1 MMTNGELN
9 QFILHYLTKDKTH
22 SAIMLTGSWG
32 TGKSYYIQNVLV
44 PFLKED
50 HKKECVT
57 VSLYGLKSISEVSKN
72 IYLELRAKALSAK
85 GEAAIAGKLIA
96 KTIAKGVVGRLGID
110 LSVDSSTMQKLY
122 ESVDL
127 SNRLVILEDV
137 ERSQIGILE
146 LLGYVNSLVE
156 QDGVKVLLVANEE
169 EILKNHYCE
178 ETELSAF
185 EQGWIDDEQ
194 KPRSAKRMS
203 EDAQKYLSVK
213 EKTVSDTVQFT
224 GEYTSAILQIIDS
237 FDNSMLKKFANDA
250 SARTILNLMD
260 IYKHH
265 NLRSLIFACQKS
277 VDIMESLDAPYGED
291 FVESIF
297 FGIICFT
304 FRFKAGKNLKWDENE
319 HYSIELG
326 SESFPLFKFC
336 FDYITRQYIDVTT
349 IAATAAAFDK
359 KKLYDRRKTIGDS
372 DLQTLCTYHAHYES
386 EVLQAVES
394 IDRRL
399 DDQNDI
405 SFYDYGAIAGHFNVT
420 DLKVSLW
427 DNKTPKIYGAPG
439 IVRCQVN
446 SEKIENIKFQEVPY
460 SRFQIDWL
468 GTRVGQLF
476 ELIGCADSRPYL
488 GFLPKTN
495 ADINVDSYKIRDI
508 CTAFEVEY
516 GFRACEFESSD
527 TKELVVRLKETIK
540 RYRDDH
546 PKQLSEDVY
555 NSAYNSL
562 SFISLPAR
570 EKVWRIYSQFK
581 EVIDSG
587 FKEMSRFSGTI
598 LNLTEAQTRTDIQ
611 WLVQLRNNITHAPK
625 TTEQDI
631 PNAIYSRLRIAIYCS
646 TLVRAGYPIEEIA
659 AIIKAYFSGRV
670 E

>member
-1 MMTNGELN
+1 MGNGKKL
-9 QFILHYLTKDKTH
+9 LYSKCAC
-22 SAIMLTGSWG
+22 AI
-32 TGKSYYIQNVLV
+32 
-44 PFLKED
+44 FKEG
-50 HKKECVT
+50 HGKECVT

-85 GEAAIAGKLIA
+85 GEAATAGKLIA

-110 LSVDSSTMQKLY
+110 LSVDSSTMQELY

-127 SNRLVILEDV
+127 SNKLVILEDV
-137 ERSQIGILE
+137 ERSQIGIFE

-156 QDGVKVLLVANEE
+156 QDGVKVLLVANED
-169 EILKNHYCE
+169 EILKNHSCE

-185 EQGWIDDEQ
+185 EQGWLDDEQ

-260 IYKHH
+260 TYKHH

-277 VDIMESLDAPYGED
+277 VDIMESLNAPYGED

-349 IAATAAAFDK
+349 IAAAAAAFDK

-405 SFYDYGAIAGHFNVT
+405 SFYDYGAIAVYSIIIKHFLGIDIQSIKSKLVNNLRGRGHELQIEELFRVGISRENPVIVKEYK
-420 DLKVSLW
+420 DLHKEMAEALKCGLDV
-427 DNKTPKIYGAPG
+427 IPG
-439 IVRCQVN
+439 FGYLPEEVN
-446 SEKIENIKFQEVPY
+446 QLYDYTIENKDRCLLRGGYAKSLDMEQLAKTFLKASPQQKDTIRAAFLAVYRPDDIKQFLVADAPAIEELRGMIAVDAETQTDDKVQALQY
-460 SRFQIDWL
+460 RF
-468 GTRVGQLF
+468 
-476 ELIGCADSRPYL
+476 
-488 GFLPKTN
+488 FLEN
-495 ADINVDSYKIRDI
+495 LD
-508 CTAFEVEY
+508 
-516 GFRACEFESSD
+516 G
-527 TKELVVRLKETIK
+527 
-540 RYRDDH
+540 
-546 PKQLSEDVY
+546 
-555 NSAYNSL
+555 
-562 SFISLPAR
+562 
-570 EKVWRIYSQFK
+570 
-581 EVIDSG
+581 
-587 FKEMSRFSGTI
+587 I
-598 LNLTEAQTRTDIQ
+598 LNKL
-611 WLVQLRNNITHAPK
+611 K
-625 TTEQDI
+625 
-631 PNAIYSRLRIAIYCS
+631 
-646 TLVRAGYPIEEIA
+646 
-659 AIIKAYFSGRV
+659 
-670 E
+670 

>member
-1 MMTNGELN
+1 MTNGDLN

-44 PFLKED
+44 PFLKEG
-50 HKKECVT
+50 HGKECVT

-85 GEAAIAGKLIA
+85 GEAATAGKLIA

-110 LSVDSSTMQKLY
+110 LSVDSSTMQELY

-127 SNRLVILEDV
+127 SNKLVILEDV

-156 QDGVKVLLVANEE
+156 QDGVKVLLVANED
-169 EILKNHYCE
+169 EILKNHSCE

-185 EQGWIDDEQ
+185 EQGWLDDEQ

-250 SARTILNLMD
+250 SARTILTLMD
-260 IYKHH
+260 TYKHH

-304 FRFKAGKNLKWDENE
+304 FRFKAGENLKWDENE
-319 HYSIELG
+319 HYSIELR

-399 DDQNDI
+399 DNQNDI
-405 SFYDYGAIAGHFNVT
+405 SFYDYGAIAVYSIIIKHFLGIDIQSIKSKLVKNLRGKGNELQIE
-420 DLKVSLW
+420 DLFRVAISKENPVIVEEYKNLHKEMAAALRCEL
-427 DNKTPKIYGAPG
+427 DVMPG
-439 IVRCQVN
+439 FGYLPEEVN
-446 SEKIENIKFQEVPY
+446 QLYDYAIENKDRCLLRGWYAKNFDMGQMAEMFLKASPQQKDTIRAAFLAVYRPDNIKQFLSADAPAIEELRGMIAADAETQTDDKVQALQY
-460 SRFQIDWL
+460 RF
-468 GTRVGQLF
+468 
-476 ELIGCADSRPYL
+476 
-488 GFLPKTN
+488 FLEN
-495 ADINVDSYKIRDI
+495 LD
-508 CTAFEVEY
+508 
-516 GFRACEFESSD
+516 G
-527 TKELVVRLKETIK
+527 
-540 RYRDDH
+540 
-546 PKQLSEDVY
+546 
-555 NSAYNSL
+555 
-562 SFISLPAR
+562 
-570 EKVWRIYSQFK
+570 
-581 EVIDSG
+581 
-587 FKEMSRFSGTI
+587 I
-598 LNLTEAQTRTDIQ
+598 LNKL
-611 WLVQLRNNITHAPK
+611 K
-625 TTEQDI
+625 
-631 PNAIYSRLRIAIYCS
+631 
-646 TLVRAGYPIEEIA
+646 
-659 AIIKAYFSGRV
+659 
-670 E
+670 

>member
-1 MMTNGELN
+1 MTNGDLN

-44 PFLKED
+44 PFLKEG
-50 HKKECVT
+50 HGKECVT

-85 GEAAIAGKLIA
+85 GEAATAGKLIA

-110 LSVDSSTMQKLY
+110 LSVDSSTMQELY

-127 SNRLVILEDV
+127 SNKLVILEDV
-137 ERSQIGILE
+137 ERTTS
-146 LLGYVNSLVE
+146 LG
-156 QDGVKVLLVANEE
+156 K
-169 EILKNHYCE
+169 
-178 ETELSAF
+178 
-185 EQGWIDDEQ
+185 
-194 KPRSAKRMS
+194 
-203 EDAQKYLSVK
+203 
-213 EKTVSDTVQFT
+213 
-224 GEYTSAILQIIDS
+224 
-237 FDNSMLKKFANDA
+237 
-250 SARTILNLMD
+250 
-260 IYKHH
+260 
-265 NLRSLIFACQKS
+265 LRSILRIEFDRPQSISLIEECWQATCYF
-277 VDIMESLDAPYGED
+277 L
-291 FVESIF
+291 
-297 FGIICFT
+297 
-304 FRFKAGKNLKWDENE
+304 
-319 HYSIELG
+319 
-326 SESFPLFKFC
+326 SF
-336 FDYITRQYIDVTT
+336 
-349 IAATAAAFDK
+349 
-359 KKLYDRRKTIGDS
+359 
-372 DLQTLCTYHAHYES
+372 CT
-386 EVLQAVES
+386 
-394 IDRRL
+394 
-399 DDQNDI
+399 
-405 SFYDYGAIAGHFNVT
+405 GHFNVT

-476 ELIGCADSRPYL
+476 ELIGCAYSRPHL

-495 ADINVDSYKIRDI
+495 ADINVDSHKIRDI

-516 GFRACEFESSD
+516 GFRACEFESLD
-527 TKELVVRLKETIK
+527 TKELVARLKETIK

-598 LNLTEAQTRTDIQ
+598 LNLTEAQTRADIQ
-611 WLVQLRNNITHAPK
+611 WLVRLRNNITHAPK

-631 PNAIYSRLRIAIYCS
+631 PNAIYSRLRVAIYCS

>member
-1 MMTNGELN
+1 MTNGDLN

-44 PFLKED
+44 PFLKEG
-50 HKKECVT
+50 HGKECVT

-85 GEAAIAGKLIA
+85 GEAATAGKLIA

-110 LSVDSSTMQKLY
+110 LSVDSSTMQELY

-127 SNRLVILEDV
+127 SNKLVILEDV

-156 QDGVKVLLVANEE
+156 QDGVKVLLVANED
-169 EILKNHYCE
+169 EILKNHSCE

-185 EQGWIDDEQ
+185 EQGWLDDEQ

-250 SARTILNLMD
+250 SARTILTLMD
-260 IYKHH
+260 TYKHH

-304 FRFKAGKNLKWDENE
+304 FRFKAGENLKWDENE

-399 DDQNDI
+399 DNQNDI
-405 SFYDYGAIAGHFNVT
+405 SFYDYGAIAVYSIIIKHFLGIDIQSIKSKLVKNLRGKGNELQI
-420 DLKVSLW
+420 DLFRVAISKENPVIVEEYKNLHKEMAEALRCEL
-427 DNKTPKIYGAPG
+427 DVMPG
-439 IVRCQVN
+439 FGYLPEEVN
-446 SEKIENIKFQEVPY
+446 QLYDYAIENKDRCLLRGWYAKNFDMGQMAEMFLKASPQQKDTIRAAFLAVYRPDNIKQFLSADAPAIEELRGMIAADAETQTDDKVQALQY
-460 SRFQIDWL
+460 RF
-468 GTRVGQLF
+468 
-476 ELIGCADSRPYL
+476 
-488 GFLPKTN
+488 FLEN
-495 ADINVDSYKIRDI
+495 LD
-508 CTAFEVEY
+508 
-516 GFRACEFESSD
+516 G
-527 TKELVVRLKETIK
+527 
-540 RYRDDH
+540 
-546 PKQLSEDVY
+546 
-555 NSAYNSL
+555 
-562 SFISLPAR
+562 
-570 EKVWRIYSQFK
+570 
-581 EVIDSG
+581 
-587 FKEMSRFSGTI
+587 I
-598 LNLTEAQTRTDIQ
+598 LNKL
-611 WLVQLRNNITHAPK
+611 K
-625 TTEQDI
+625 
-631 PNAIYSRLRIAIYCS
+631 
-646 TLVRAGYPIEEIA
+646 
-659 AIIKAYFSGRV
+659 
-670 E
+670 

>member
-110 LSVDSSTMQKLY
+110 LSVDSSTMQELY

-291 FVESIF
+291 FVESILLLTAAPLSF
-297 FGIICFT
+297 QSEEKNDNLLKFSQVYSFMYSSDAVDYIKKSNVQNDVENSILNVIGKSETNDMPQTFGIVEEHSKLFIKCNVI
-304 FRFKAGKNLKWDENE
+304 GKTVEIIL
-319 HYSIELG
+319 IE
-326 SESFPLFKFC
+326 P
-336 FDYITRQYIDVTT
+336 Y
-349 IAATAAAFDK
+349 
-359 KKLYDRRKTIGDS
+359 
-372 DLQTLCTYHAHYES
+372 
-386 EVLQAVES
+386 
-394 IDRRL
+394 
-399 DDQNDI
+399 
-405 SFYDYGAIAGHFNVT
+405 T
-420 DLKVSLW
+420 DM
-427 DNKTPKIYGAPG
+427 
-439 IVRCQVN
+439 
-446 SEKIENIKFQEVPY
+446 
-460 SRFQIDWL
+460 
-468 GTRVGQLF
+468 
-476 ELIGCADSRPYL
+476 
-488 GFLPKTN
+488 
-495 ADINVDSYKIRDI
+495 
-508 CTAFEVEY
+508 
-516 GFRACEFESSD
+516 D
-527 TKELVVRLKETIK
+527 T
-540 RYRDDH
+540 
-546 PKQLSEDVY
+546 
-555 NSAYNSL
+555 
-562 SFISLPAR
+562 
-570 EKVWRIYSQFK
+570 
-581 EVIDSG
+581 
-587 FKEMSRFSGTI
+587 
-598 LNLTEAQTRTDIQ
+598 
-611 WLVQLRNNITHAPK
+611 
-625 TTEQDI
+625 
-631 PNAIYSRLRIAIYCS
+631 
-646 TLVRAGYPIEEIA
+646 
-659 AIIKAYFSGRV
+659 
-670 E
+670 

>member
-1 MMTNGELN
+1 MGNGKKL
-9 QFILHYLTKDKTH
+9 LYSKCAC
-22 SAIMLTGSWG
+22 AI
-32 TGKSYYIQNVLV
+32 
-44 PFLKED
+44 FKEG
-50 HKKECVT
+50 HGKECVT

-85 GEAAIAGKLIA
+85 GEAATAGKLIA

-110 LSVDSSTMQKLY
+110 LSVDSSTMQELY

-127 SNRLVILEDV
+127 SNKLVILEDV
-137 ERSQIGILE
+137 ERSQIGIFE

-156 QDGVKVLLVANEE
+156 QDGVKVLLVANED
-169 EILKNHYCE
+169 EILKNHSCE

-185 EQGWIDDEQ
+185 EQGWLDDEQ

-260 IYKHH
+260 TYKHH

-277 VDIMESLDAPYGED
+277 VDIMESLNAPYGED

-349 IAATAAAFDK
+349 IAAAAAAFDK

-399 DDQNDI
+399 DNQNDI
-405 SFYDYGAIAGHFNVT
+405 SFYDYGAIAVYSIIIKHFLGIDIQSIKSKLVNNLRGRGNELQIEELFRVGISRENPVIVKEYK
-420 DLKVSLW
+420 DLHKEMAEALKCGLDV
-427 DNKTPKIYGAPG
+427 IPG
-439 IVRCQVN
+439 FGYLPEEVN
-446 SEKIENIKFQEVPY
+446 QLYDYTIENKDRCLLRGGYAKSLDMEQLAKTFLKASPQQKDTIRAAFLAVYRPDDIKQFLVADAPAIEELRGMIAVDAETQTDDKVQALQY
-460 SRFQIDWL
+460 RF
-468 GTRVGQLF
+468 
-476 ELIGCADSRPYL
+476 
-488 GFLPKTN
+488 FLEN
-495 ADINVDSYKIRDI
+495 LD
-508 CTAFEVEY
+508 
-516 GFRACEFESSD
+516 G
-527 TKELVVRLKETIK
+527 
-540 RYRDDH
+540 
-546 PKQLSEDVY
+546 
-555 NSAYNSL
+555 
-562 SFISLPAR
+562 
-570 EKVWRIYSQFK
+570 
-581 EVIDSG
+581 
-587 FKEMSRFSGTI
+587 I
-598 LNLTEAQTRTDIQ
+598 LNKL
-611 WLVQLRNNITHAPK
+611 K
-625 TTEQDI
+625 
-631 PNAIYSRLRIAIYCS
+631 
-646 TLVRAGYPIEEIA
+646 
-659 AIIKAYFSGRV
+659 
-670 E
+670 

>member
-1 MMTNGELN
+1 MGNGKKL
-9 QFILHYLTKDKTH
+9 LYSKCAC
-22 SAIMLTGSWG
+22 AI
-32 TGKSYYIQNVLV
+32 
-44 PFLKED
+44 FKEG
-50 HKKECVT
+50 HGKECVT

-85 GEAAIAGKLIA
+85 GEAATAGKLIA

-110 LSVDSSTMQKLY
+110 LSVDSSTMQELY

-127 SNRLVILEDV
+127 SNKLVILEDV
-137 ERSQIGILE
+137 ERSQIGIFE

-156 QDGVKVLLVANEE
+156 QDGVKVLLVANED
-169 EILKNHYCE
+169 EILKNHSCE

-185 EQGWIDDEQ
+185 EQGWLDDEQ

-260 IYKHH
+260 TYKHH

-277 VDIMESLDAPYGED
+277 VDIMESLNAPYGED

-349 IAATAAAFDK
+349 IAAAAAAFDK

-405 SFYDYGAIAGHFNVT
+405 SFYDYGAIAVYSIIIKHFLGIDIQSIKSKLVNNLRGRGNELQIEELFRVGISRENPVIVKEYK
-420 DLKVSLW
+420 DLHKEMAEALKCGLDV
-427 DNKTPKIYGAPG
+427 IPG
-439 IVRCQVN
+439 FGYLPEEVN
-446 SEKIENIKFQEVPY
+446 QLYDYTIENKDRCLLRGGYAKSLDMEQLAKTFLKASPQQKDTIRAAFLAVYRPDDIKQFLVADAPAIEELRGMIAVDAETQTDDKVQALQY
-460 SRFQIDWL
+460 RF
-468 GTRVGQLF
+468 
-476 ELIGCADSRPYL
+476 
-488 GFLPKTN
+488 FLEN
-495 ADINVDSYKIRDI
+495 LD
-508 CTAFEVEY
+508 
-516 GFRACEFESSD
+516 G
-527 TKELVVRLKETIK
+527 
-540 RYRDDH
+540 
-546 PKQLSEDVY
+546 
-555 NSAYNSL
+555 
-562 SFISLPAR
+562 
-570 EKVWRIYSQFK
+570 
-581 EVIDSG
+581 
-587 FKEMSRFSGTI
+587 I
-598 LNLTEAQTRTDIQ
+598 LNKL
-611 WLVQLRNNITHAPK
+611 K
-625 TTEQDI
+625 
-631 PNAIYSRLRIAIYCS
+631 
-646 TLVRAGYPIEEIA
+646 
-659 AIIKAYFSGRV
+659 
-670 E
+670 

>member
-1 MMTNGELN
+1 MTNGDLN

-44 PFLKED
+44 PFLKEG
-50 HKKECVT
+50 HGKECVT

-85 GEAAIAGKLIA
+85 GEAATAGKLIA

-110 LSVDSSTMQKLY
+110 LSVDSSTMQELY

-127 SNRLVILEDV
+127 SNKLVILEDV

-156 QDGVKVLLVANEE
+156 QDGVKVLLVANED
-169 EILKNHYCE
+169 EILKNHSCE

-185 EQGWIDDEQ
+185 EQGWLDDEQ
-194 KPRSAKRMS
+194 KPRSAKQMS

-250 SARTILNLMD
+250 SARTILTLMD
-260 IYKHH
+260 TYKHH

-304 FRFKAGKNLKWDENE
+304 FRFKAGENLKWDENE

-399 DDQNDI
+399 DNQNDI
-405 SFYDYGAIAGHFNVT
+405 SFYDYGAIAVYSIIIKHFLGIDIQSIKSKLVKNLRGKGNELQIE
-420 DLKVSLW
+420 DLFRVAISKENPVIVEEYKNLHKEMAEALRCEL
-427 DNKTPKIYGAPG
+427 DVMPG
-439 IVRCQVN
+439 FGYLPEEVN
-446 SEKIENIKFQEVPY
+446 QLYDYAIENKDRCLLRGWYAKNFDMGQMAEMFLKASPQQKDTIRAAFLAVYRPDNIKQFLSADAPAIEELRGMIAADAETQTDDKVQALQY
-460 SRFQIDWL
+460 RF
-468 GTRVGQLF
+468 
-476 ELIGCADSRPYL
+476 
-488 GFLPKTN
+488 FLEN
-495 ADINVDSYKIRDI
+495 LD
-508 CTAFEVEY
+508 
-516 GFRACEFESSD
+516 G
-527 TKELVVRLKETIK
+527 
-540 RYRDDH
+540 
-546 PKQLSEDVY
+546 
-555 NSAYNSL
+555 
-562 SFISLPAR
+562 
-570 EKVWRIYSQFK
+570 
-581 EVIDSG
+581 
-587 FKEMSRFSGTI
+587 I
-598 LNLTEAQTRTDIQ
+598 LNKL
-611 WLVQLRNNITHAPK
+611 K
-625 TTEQDI
+625 
-631 PNAIYSRLRIAIYCS
+631 
-646 TLVRAGYPIEEIA
+646 
-659 AIIKAYFSGRV
+659 
-670 E
+670 